1 MSGSTAHVRLLL
13 VEDVAQVSQYIR
25 NLLHAQ
31 DQVQLLD
38 VLTDGRQAL
47 DQVAQVRPDV
57 LMIDALLQGKL
68 SGLQLLERI
77 RAAGVDLP
85 VILITVPQRP
95 VKVTPEMGIVRI
107 LSMPFSGYDFMTSVQ
122 AVKQEHLALTP
133 EATSRTFVV
142 HAPKGGLG
150 KTTLAF
156 NLAVAMAQLPGLRV
170 ALVDGSLQFG
180 DVRAL
185 LRVPDS
191 APSMLQLPTD
201 RVSEA
206 DLEQVVWRDPSG
218 IDILLAPPRI
228 EMAEMVTVRDM
239 EKTLSLLKRVYNV
252 VVIDTPTVVTDMVL
266 AYFDASD
273 VIIGLVTADWTAVRN
288 TRLMAQTFDA
298 IGYPMERVCYV
309 LNRAGA
315 PGGIDPRV
323 VVEQLGR
330 IPDFTLPSDGRL
342 VVDANNQGVPFV
354 LVEPRAQ
361 VSLDVV
367 RIATALTSRPMPAA
381 SAAAVR

>member
-288 TRLMAQTFDA
+288 SRLMAQTFDA

>member
-57 LMIDALLQGKL
+57 LMIDSLLQGKL
-68 SGLQLLERI
+68 SGMHLLERI
-77 RAAGVDLP
+77 RAAGIDLP
-85 VILITVPQRP
+85 VILISVPQRP

-107 LSMPFSGYDFMTSVQ
+107 LSMPFSGYDFMTAVQ
-122 AVKQEHLALTP
+122 AVKQEHLALAP

-142 HAPKGGLG
+142 HSPKGGLG

-156 NLAVAMAQLPGLRV
+156 NLAVAIAQLPGLRV
-170 ALVDGSLQFG
+170 CLVDGSLQFG

-201 RVSEA
+201 RVSET

-252 VVIDTPTVVTDMVL
+252 VIIDTPTVVTDMVL

-315 PGGIDPRV
+315 PGAIDPRV
-323 VVEQLGR
+323 VIEQLGR
-330 IPDFTLPSDGRL
+330 VPDFTLPSDGRL

-354 LVEPRAQ
+354 LVEPRAPI
-361 VSLDVV
+361 SLDVV
-367 RIATALTSRPMPAA
+367 RIATALTSRPIPAP
-381 SAAAVR
+381 SVAAIR

>member
-288 TRLMAQTFDA
+288 SRLMAQTFDA

-367 RIATALTSRPMPAA
+367 RIATALTSRPMHAA

>member
-1 MSGSTAHVRLLL
+1 MSGTSAHVRLLL

-25 NLLHAQ
+25 NLLNAQ

-38 VLTDGRQAL
+38 VLADGRQAL
-47 DQVAQVRPDV
+47 DQVAQLRPDV
-57 LMIDALLQGKL
+57 LMIDSLLQGKL
-68 SGLQLLERI
+68 GGLQLLERI
-77 RAAGVDLP
+77 RASGVDLP
-85 VILITVPQRP
+85 VVLITVPQRP
-95 VKVTPEMGIVRI
+95 VKIAPEMGIVRV
-107 LSMPFSGYDFMTSVQ
+107 LSMPFSGYDFMSAVQ
-122 AVKQEHLALTP
+122 AVKQEHLALSP
-133 EATSRTFVV
+133 DSTSRTFVV
-142 HAPKGGLG
+142 HGPKGGLG

-156 NLAVAMAQLPGLRV
+156 NLAVAMAQQRGMRV
-170 ALVDGSLQFG
+170 ILVDGSLQFG

-191 APSMLQLPTD
+191 APSVLQLPTD

-218 IDILLAPPRI
+218 IDILLAPPRV

-252 VVIDTPTVVTDMVL
+252 VVVDTPTVVTDMVL

-273 VIIGLVTADWTAVRN
+273 VIIEMVTADWTAVRN
-288 TRLMAQTFDA
+288 TRLMAQTFEA

-315 PGGIDPRV
+315 PGAIEPRV
-323 VVEQLGR
+323 VIEQLGR
-330 IPDFTLPSDGRL
+330 PPDFTLPSDGRL

-354 LVEPRAQ
+354 LVEPRAP
-361 VSLDVV
+361 VSIDVA
-367 RIATALTSRPMPAA
+367 RIATALMSRPVPA
-381 SAAAVR
+381 SVAAAR